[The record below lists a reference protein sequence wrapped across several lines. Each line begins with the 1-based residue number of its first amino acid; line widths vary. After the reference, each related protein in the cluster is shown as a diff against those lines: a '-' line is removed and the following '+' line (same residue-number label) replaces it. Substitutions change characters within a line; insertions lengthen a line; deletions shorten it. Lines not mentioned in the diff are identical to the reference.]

1 MLTIDKSDP
10 ISLTPDDSNPPLKRE
25 KPTVPGYWLIDEIA
39 AEVGCSR
46 RKVMYDITGR
56 PESHRPPIL
65 KTYKAGSLH
74 LIPDEDALAYIKL
87 NRNNKK

>member
-1 MLTIDKSDP
+1 MLTIDKPDP
-10 ISLTPDDSNPPLKRE
+10 ISLTPDDFEAPIKRE
-25 KPTVPGYWLIDEIA
+25 KPTVPGYWLVDEIA

-56 PESHRPPIL
+56 PEFKHPPIL

-87 NRNNKK
+87 KRQKKK